1 MYKSIG
7 IIKAGKGK
15 AHSKHETPRETA
27 CLSGRASP
35 KDLGRTI
42 IAIIAKKENYR
53 DGVDLICLLICTSE

>member
-27 CLSGRASP
+27 CLSGRALSKGPRKNHNCHHCQKGKLQRWCRFDLSP
-35 KDLGRTI
+35 HLYK
-42 IAIIAKKENYR
+42 
-53 DGVDLICLLICTSE
+53 